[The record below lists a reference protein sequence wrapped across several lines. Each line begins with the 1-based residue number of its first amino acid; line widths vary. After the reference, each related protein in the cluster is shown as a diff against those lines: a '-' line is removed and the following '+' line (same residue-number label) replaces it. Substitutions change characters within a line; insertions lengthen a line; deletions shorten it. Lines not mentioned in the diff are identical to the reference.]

1 MKDIDYLI
9 ATYRMLGG
17 MMQGHLA
24 DFSDADMLVRPVLG
38 ANHVA
43 WQLGHLCTS
52 TTNCIN
58 MCTPGAMPELS
69 PDFLAKYNKESSKKD
84 SGFDSKD
91 ELLKRFGQVNDS
103 AIAWLQKLS
112 DADKATATPDK
123 LKGFSPTVGG
133 LAHALAGHGMM
144 HIGQIQ
150 VARRKLGK
158 PVLF

>member
-9 ATYRMLGG
+9 AAYRGQAGML
-17 MMQGHLA
+17 QGHLA
-24 DFSDADMLVRPVLG
+24 DFSDADLLVRPAPG

-43 WQLGHLCTS
+43 WQLGHLITS

-69 PDFLAKYNKESSKKD
+69 ADFLAKYNKESSKKD

-91 ELLKRFGQVNDS
+91 ELLKRFSQVND
-103 AIAWLQKLS
+103 AATAWVQKLS
-112 DADKATATPDK
+112 DADKAMATPDK
-123 LKGFSPTVGG
+123 LKGFAPTVGG
-133 LAHALAGHGMM
+133 LAQALAGHVMM
-144 HIGQIQ
+144 HVGQIQ